1 MMKLKFGLSPCPNDT
16 FIFHAL
22 IYKLIDWKGLD
33 FEFIIADVEELNKR
47 AEAGE
52 LDITKISYA
61 AYSNL
66 IDKYIVL
73 NSGSALGYANGPLVV
88 SKRKIFVD
96 ELYDARIATPGF
108 GTTANALFKMLAPDA
123 KNLSEYLF
131 SDIEDAI
138 LSDEVDAGILIHENR
153 FTYKQ
158 KGLKLV
164 QDLGAFWEQKTKMPI
179 PLGGIIARRDI
190 GEDVLSAVDK
200 IVSDSVWY
208 AKKNPLAAVPFMKKK
223 AQTIDDDVMQQHLEL
238 FVNDQTLC
246 LNDEGR
252 EAIKHFCE
260 ELRKDDELPT
270 EEMLNRLFV

>member
-47 AEAGE
+47 AEVGE